1 MSLQQRIRIT
11 SYNVCYTKL
20 LRRKSSVV
28 ALGGGVVGDL
38 AGFVAASY
46 MRGVNFIQMPTTILA
61 HDSSVGGKVAV
72 NHRLAKNMIGAFYQP
87 EMVLYDVSSLQTL
100 PDREVRAGLSEM
112 VKHGLIWDQQFA
124 DWCGDH
130 AGKLLS
136 RITSYNVCYTKL
148 LRELARRQK
157 GYGRG
162 RRMQIEK
169 DIAAIVGGVRHGYT
183 TGAPV
188 AVVVENN
195 DWTHW
200 RNIMNIEPI
209 EGTDEEKRRVHRP
222 RPGHADLNGG
232 LKYDLKD
239 LRNVLERSS
248 ARETAVRVAVGAIA
262 KQFLGRFG
270 IKIGGQVKRIG
281 EIEAPP
287 HQLSLD
293 ELIEITEQSSVRVA
307 DKATEK
313 KMEEYIDKIKSEGD
327 SIGGI
332 VECIVEGVPVGLGSH
347 VQYDRKLDGR
357 IAQAVM
363 SINAFKGVEIGIGF
377 EAGTIPGSQVHDEIL
392 YSEDRGYY
400 RASNRLGGFEGGMT
414 NGMPIVVRG
423 VMKPSYNFV

>member
-1 MSLQQRIRIT
+1 MTLRYLTAGETHGPQLTAIIEGLPSNL
-11 SYNVCYTKL
+11 KL
-20 LRRKSSVV
+20 DFE
-28 ALGGGVVGDL
+28 AL
-38 AGFVAASY
+38 
-46 MRGVNFIQMPTTILA
+46 NF
-61 HDSSVGGKVAV
+61 
-72 NHRLAKNMIGAFYQP
+72 
-87 EMVLYDVSSLQTL
+87 
-100 PDREVRAGLSEM
+100 
-112 VKHGLIWDQQFA
+112 
-124 DWCGDH
+124 
-130 AGKLLS
+130 
-136 RITSYNVCYTKL
+136 
-148 LRELARRQK
+148 ELARRQK

-169 DIAAIVGGVRHGYT
+169 DTAEIVGGVRHGLT

-188 AVVVENN
+188 ALVVANN

-209 EGTDEEKRRVHRP
+209 SGTDEEKRRVHRP

-232 LKYDLKD
+232 LKYNLKD

-248 ARETAVRVAVGAIA
+248 ARETAIRVAVGAIA
-262 KQFLGRFG
+262 KQLLGHFG
-270 IKIGGQVKRIG
+270 IKIAGQVIQIG

-287 HQLSLD
+287 HQLPID
-293 ELIEITEQSSVRVA
+293 ELISKTENSSVRVV
-307 DKATEK
+307 DPETEK
-313 KMEEYIDKIKSEGD
+313 LMEAYIDKIKEEGD

-377 EAGTIPGSQVHDEIL
+377 EAGRLPGSKVHDEIL
-392 YSEDRGYY
+392 YSEERGYH

-423 VMKPSYNFV
+423 VMKPIPTLYKPLQSVDIDTKEPFAAQVERSDACAVPAASVVLEHVVAWEVAKAFLEKFGGDSLEEIERNVKSYLAQLESY